1 MSPGD
6 RIGQTIGGYVLER
19 LIGTGGMS
27 VVYFARDAQTGR
39 GAAIKIVQSGLPA
52 NMAAERR
59 LEQEARAISRIG
71 HDHVVE
77 VFGWGQTPDGLP
89 YIVMECL
96 RGKTLAHVVSVG
108 QIVPPARMINLALQ
122 MLSALERAHA
132 LDIIHRDLKPDNV
145 FLVVRDGDADF
156 VKMLDFGIAKLLG
169 PQPHSLVQTVKGLVL
184 GTPEYLPPELAMG
197 QAVSPATDI
206 YALGVILFE
215 GLTGRLPFPDGTA
228 GELAEHHCF
237 TPAPTLRSVYPG
249 VPADLERIVMRCLAK
264 SPAER
269 YRTADALARELER
282 FAGHG
287 DSGRT
292 IALGG
297 AGHRAGDSAA
307 IERVIRA
314 AVDAHWAQA
323 TLPTLLVES
332 LDAVEGVRSR
342 IEAVGTELALVEDA
356 LAESSAALA
365 LREGELLDALQRDAV
380 LSEELRGIRHQDS
393 GLVDALDAAEPGR
406 PVLDALSNFQPSPN
420 SISLRAVLTSTN
432 LTLLDAHLRTQS
444 TTDALVE
451 RRRALH
457 ARSTDLARRLGRAN
471 TERASLEA
479 ALVIERAR
487 VSSEQE
493 RLNAQRMGLRV
504 ELDALERALGRA
516 LARGAL
522 DLSAGFLS

>member
-1 MSPGD
+1 MTAQD

-59 LEQEARAISRIG
+59 LEQEARALSRIG
-71 HDHVVE
+71 HDHVVN

-96 RGKTLAHVVSVG
+96 RGKTLAHVVSIN
-108 QIVPPARMINLALQ
+108 QIVPPARMINLARQ

-145 FLVVRDGDADF
+145 FLVPRDGEQDF

-197 QAVSPATDI
+197 QPVSPATDI
-206 YALGVILFE
+206 YALGVIMFE

-237 TPAPTLRSVYPG
+237 TPAPTLRSVHPG
-249 VPADLERIVMRCLAK
+249 VPPDLERIVMKCLAK

-269 YRTADALARELER
+269 YQSAAALARALES
-282 FAGHG
+282 FTGQAQ
-287 DSGRT
+287 SSRT
-292 IALGG
+292 VALGG
-297 AGHRAGDSAA
+297 PGQRPGDNAA
-307 IERVIRA
+307 IERVLRA
-314 AVDAHWAQA
+314 AAEAHWAQD
-323 TLPTLLVES
+323 TLPRGLTAS
-332 LDAVEGVRSR
+332 LEAVDSLRAR
-342 IEAVGTELALVEDA
+342 IEALGTELALVEDA
-356 LAESSAALA
+356 LAEISAALA

-380 LSEELRGIRHQDS
+380 LSEELRGIRQQDA
-393 GLVDALDAAEPGR
+393 GLVDGLDAAEPGR
-406 PVLDALSNFQPSPN
+406 PALDALGNFRPAPN
-420 SISLRAVLTSTN
+420 SVSLRTVLTSSN
-432 LTLLDAHLRTQS
+432 LALFQAHLRSDS
-444 TTDALVE
+444 TIESLVE
-451 RRRALH
+451 RRRGLH
-457 ARSTDLARRLGRAN
+457 ARYTDLARRQGRAN
-471 TERASLEA
+471 AERASLEA
-479 ALVIERAR
+479 SLVIERAR
-487 VSSEQE
+487 VASEQE
-493 RLNAQRMGLRV
+493 RLSAQRMGLRI

-516 LARGAL
+516 LASSAL
-522 DLSAGFLS
+522 ELTTGFRS

>member
-1 MSPGD
+1 MTPQD

-19 LIGTGGMS
+19 MIGTGGMS

-71 HDHVVE
+71 HENVVE
-77 VFGWGQTPDGLP
+77 VYGWGQTPDGLP

-96 RGKTLAHVVSVG
+96 RGTTLAHVVSVG
-108 QIVPPARMINLALQ
+108 QIVAPERMINLAQQ

-145 FLVVRDGDADF
+145 FLVPRQGEQDF

-206 YALGVILFE
+206 YALGVIMFE

-237 TPAPTLRSVYPG
+237 TPAPTLRSVHPG
-249 VPADLERIVMRCLAK
+249 VPPDLERIVMKCLAK
-264 SPAER
+264 NPAER
-269 YRTADALARELER
+269 YRSADALARELER
-282 FAGHG
+282 YTGEGNAA
-287 DSGRT
+287 RT
-292 IALGG
+292 VALGG
-297 AGHRAGDSAA
+297 PGHRPGDNAA
-307 IERVIRA
+307 IERVLRA
-314 AVDAHWAQA
+314 AVEAHWAQD
-323 TLPTLLVES
+323 TLPTVLAAS
-332 LDAVEGVRSR
+332 LEAIEGLRSR
-342 IEAVGTELALVEDA
+342 IEALGTELALVEDA

-380 LSEELRGIRHQDS
+380 LSEELRSIRHQDA

-406 PVLDALSNFQPSPN
+406 PALDALGNFRPAPN
-420 SISLRAVLTSTN
+420 SISLRAVLTPSN
-432 LTLLDAHLRTQS
+432 QALLEAHLRSQTNVEG
-444 TTDALVE
+444 LVE
-451 RRRALH
+451 RRRGLH
-457 ARSTDLARRLGRAN
+457 ARYTDLARRQGRAN
-471 TERASLEA
+471 TDRAHLEA
-479 ALVIERAR
+479 SLVIERAR

-493 RLNAQRMGLRV
+493 RLNAQRMGLRL

-522 DLSAGFLS
+522 DLCVGFRP

>member
-1 MSPGD
+1 MNPDD
-6 RIGQTIGGYVLER
+6 RLGQTIGGYVLER

-39 GAAIKIVQSGLPA
+39 GVAIKIVQSGLPA

-71 HDHVVE
+71 HDHVVD
-77 VFGWGQTPDGLP
+77 VYGWGQTPDGLP

-108 QIVPPARMINLALQ
+108 QIIPPARMINLALQ
-122 MLSALERAHA
+122 MLSALERAHS

-145 FLVVRDGDADF
+145 FLVPRQGEQDF

-237 TPAPTLRSVYPG
+237 TPAPTLRSVHPG
-249 VPADLERIVMRCLAK
+249 VPTELERIVLKCLAK

-269 YRTADALARELER
+269 YRSADALARDLER
-282 FAGHG
+282 YGGEG
-287 DSGRT
+287 DGSRT
-292 IALGG
+292 VALGG
-297 AGHRAGDSAA
+297 PGHRPGDNAA

-314 AVDAHWAQA
+314 AVDAHWAQD
-323 TLPTLLVES
+323 TLPTMLADS
-332 LDAVEGVRSR
+332 L
-342 IEAVGTELALVEDA
+342 EAIDGLRARMEALGTELALVEDA
-356 LAESSAALA
+356 LAEGSAALA

-380 LSEELRGIRHQDS
+380 LSEELRGIRHQDA
-393 GLVDALDAAEPGR
+393 GLVDGLDAAEPGR
-406 PVLDALSNFQPSPN
+406 PVLDPLGNFRPAPN

-432 LTLLDAHLRTQS
+432 QALLDAHLRTES
-444 TTDALVE
+444 TTESLVD

-457 ARSTDLARRLGRAN
+457 ARYTDLARRQGRAN

-493 RLNAQRMGLRV
+493 RLNAQRMGLRI